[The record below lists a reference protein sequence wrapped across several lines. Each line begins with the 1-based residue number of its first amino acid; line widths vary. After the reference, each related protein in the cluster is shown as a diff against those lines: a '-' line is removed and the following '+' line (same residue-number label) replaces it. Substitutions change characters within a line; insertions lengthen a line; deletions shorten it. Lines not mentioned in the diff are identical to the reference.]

1 MRKRKPR
8 KCRICKKRPV
18 WIGGDVKD
26 PGPFCKRCYHKH
38 RSPGRSRHREEMPD
52 LDLPF
57 VTEYDE
63 PPLEDY
69 GVPLDANG
77 MPLAWS
83 SNPGYYWA
91 CIVVE
96 DDEILRMFDSEIEYD
111 RWCRA
116 MGGSF
121 AAGQHVDY

>member
-38 RSPGRSRHREEMPD
+38 RSPGRSRRREELPD

-57 VTEYDE
+57 LTEYEE

-69 GVPLDANG
+69 GVPLDENG

-83 SNPGYYWA
+83 SDENYYWA
-91 CIVVE
+91 CIVAE
-96 DDEILRMFDSEIEYD
+96 DEEN
-111 RWCRA
+111 
-116 MGGSF
+116 
-121 AAGQHVDY
+121 VDYFGSHNYLHEWYMARGVCFF